1 MHYLVEEKNGLGRV
15 EKDSMAETNSI
26 TADYNRGN
34 QGTISGQLQ
43 PHFGVKTTGSDT
55 NKPNTA
61 GSTTTNVPNT
71 TTTNVPNIVGSTAT
85 STPISSSCAT
95 SLENGGN
102 SVKKDSEELVPMVVY
117 FKEGKNEKES
127 GESIYVESNSS
138 YMQVRKAITEQ
149 WELAPKHYFFIN
161 EIGVRVNDKQE
172 KFAAFKKQN
181 KIILQ
186 DMEEKIQNVNNDIN
200 NSDNNEDDQD
210 SNFKGSDEDNDDLV
224 ISELPLNTKKRRQ
237 ASNNE
242 NKPNKKINTR
252 ASDTK
257 ERCGKPTNSKD
268 HHPCQKYKPC
278 PFHTDE

>member
-1 MHYLVEEKNGLGRV
+1 
-15 EKDSMAETNSI
+15 
-26 TADYNRGN
+26 
-34 QGTISGQLQ
+34 
-43 PHFGVKTTGSDT
+43 
-55 NKPNTA
+55 
-61 GSTTTNVPNT
+61 
-71 TTTNVPNIVGSTAT
+71 
-85 STPISSSCAT
+85 
-95 SLENGGN
+95 
-102 SVKKDSEELVPMVVY
+102 
-117 FKEGKNEKES
+117 
-127 GESIYVESNSS
+127 
-138 YMQVRKAITEQ
+138 
-149 WELAPKHYFFIN
+149 
-161 EIGVRVNDKQE
+161 VRVNDKQE